1 MKDFKKLS
9 KRQQNILKFM
19 FRYMEDQGFPP
30 TIREIGEACDINSTS
45 VVNYNLNKLVTA
57 GYLERSNKV
66 SRGLRLIAPIPG
78 VTSKKRV
85 RTDSVVT
92 KIAIVGRI
100 AAGEPISLP
109 DDSGHHV
116 DDDDIIDVPIN
127 LLNGYDESEVFALK
141 VKGDSMIDAMIQ
153 DGDIII
159 LRQQNTANNGDMVA
173 AWLTQDNETT
183 LKHFFKDA
191 DQIRLQ
197 PAHPTYAP
205 IFVHASNCEIKG
217 KVLSVIRNMR

>member
-1 MKDFKKLS
+1 MKEFKKLS

-66 SRGLRLIAPIPG
+66 SRGLRLIADIPG
-78 VTSKKRV
+78 VTIKKRV
-85 RTDSVVT
+85 RADMFVK
-92 KIAIVGRI
+92 KINIVGHI
-100 AAGEPISLP
+100 AAGEPITLP

-116 DDDDIIDVPIN
+116 DEDDIIDVPIM

-159 LRQQNTANNGDMVA
+159 LRQQSTANNGDMVA
-173 AWLTQDNETT
+173 AWLTEGNETT
-183 LKHFFKDA
+183 LKHFYQDA
-191 DQIRLQ
+191 DLIRLQ
-197 PAHPTYAP
+197 PAHPTYDP
-205 IFVHASNCEIKG
+205 IYVKPSNCEIKG